1 MLRANLPK
9 NNKSFERI
17 GISVLNF
24 IQCATP
30 TNAGLNKKRPSPF
43 HGGFMVSESYLFLEG
58 STNASEEELS
68 FQDSKHALWP
78 KAILGNCHIFPKD
91 L

>member
-1 MLRANLPK
+1 MLRAIYQK

-30 TNAGLNKKRPSPF
+30 TNAGLNKRPEQKEIFIIPWRVVPEVSILF
-43 HGGFMVSESYLFLEG
+43 QLSSKFMVSESYLF
-58 STNASEEELS
+58 
-68 FQDSKHALWP
+68 
-78 KAILGNCHIFPKD
+78 
-91 L
+91 